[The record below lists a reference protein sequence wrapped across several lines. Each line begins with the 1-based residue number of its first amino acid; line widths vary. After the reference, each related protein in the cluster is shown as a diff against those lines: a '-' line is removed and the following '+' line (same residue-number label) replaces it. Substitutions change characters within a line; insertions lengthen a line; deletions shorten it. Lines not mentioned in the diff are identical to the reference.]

1 MSIETLFS
9 SNIIVPIIVAF
20 IGFLIAVTTAV
31 IAKEHK
37 VSEFRQAW
45 IDALRQ
51 EISDLSSISYKL
63 ITERSNFFSQKER
76 LEIENIESGLVS
88 AMRSVELIGEINS
101 LSTKIRLRLNK
112 LEHIKLIEEI
122 NKLRDETVQL
132 KPETINGIKI
142 LFNIETIAH
151 EVLKTEWE
159 KVKKGEN
166 QFIKFKYISKLL
178 ASTFLISM
186 WVLFSIATLQSEIFQ
201 W

>member
-1 MSIETLFS
+1 MSLETLFS

-20 IGFLIAVTTAV
+20 IGFLIAVTTAI

-63 ITERSNFFSQKER
+63 IAERSNFFVQKER

-132 KPETINGIKI
+132 KPETRNGIKI

-186 WVLFSIATLQSEIFQ
+186 WVLFSIAMLQSEIFQ
-201 W
+201 